1 MAEVIKKVIQIDA
14 GNSPKTVK
22 ELKNQISQLR
32 DSLVTLD
39 STSDEYA
46 AVVQQLTQAQQ
57 TLTTVM
63 NAGKASVTAADGSYN
78 ALVQTMKTLQAE
90 WKATADE
97 ARRAELGEQIAEI
110 NEQLKELDGT
120 IGNSQRKVGSYKDE
134 IVAAFGEIQDAS
146 KKTEV
151 LAGSTA
157 QSYSEAWGQMQ
168 KATEQTRAKFE
179 SVQKIAAGVTS
190 AYAAVQGATA
200 LLGIENSNLE
210 KTFVKVQS
218 AMALAQGVG
227 GMKDLVEGV
236 SQAKVAFGGAF
247 TAAKTFITGL
257 NGIKAAIVGTGI
269 GALVV
274 ALGLLVAN
282 WDKLS
287 SKAHNSE
294 EIVNKLSKNNANAI
308 KQIEQAN
315 SAMEREIRIAEANGA
330 KSEEII
336 NKRIEQNVKN
346 IDKLNERLNKTKEQ
360 LGVFEA
366 VNEGVLN
373 REKEIEETKE
383 EIKLLEEEID
393 KYKAIQESLNVDKQV
408 DDIKKQ
414 NEALEEQRRIYE
426 NIQNAKKAELDR
438 VAEIE
443 NGLKDERLLRTE
455 TYLEEKALLEKYGR
469 DTTALTQKYW
479 DDLHTMDK
487 AEMDEEY
494 QDWEKHYNKLISQKD
509 KELNKLQKSNIN
521 SISSYDE
528 SNEGVKNV
536 DNNADGWI
544 EENELDSYK
553 AYLDGRLDLLQANT
567 EAENELIQS
576 KINLL
581 KDQLAVQELLG
592 QDTSNTTAQ
601 IESLNEQILDNNDK
615 LAEATEDNNKKKE
628 KSDEQYAQ
636 SKKKRDKLVA
646 DFSIS
651 TASSTLKNLSS
662 IAGEESKA
670 GKAMAIASATID
682 TYQAANAAYKS
693 MAGIPVVGPALGA
706 AAAAAA
712 VIAGIANVKQILKTD
727 PENGDGNIASTASA
741 TPNLSLDSMMPMQY
755 TRNLQTDTELDEM
768 NQSTKVYVTEEDIT
782 TTQNK
787 VAVSEQNASF

>member
-97 ARRAELGEQIAEI
+97 ARRAELGEQIAGI

-134 IVAAFGEIQDAS
+134 IIAAFDEIQGGS
-146 KKTEV
+146 KKTEA

-157 QSYSEAWGQMQ
+157 KSYSEAWGQMQ

-179 SVQKIAAGVTS
+179 SVQKIAAGVAS

-200 LLGIENSNLE
+200 LLGVESETLE
-210 KTFVKVQS
+210 KTFVKLQA
-218 AMALAQGVG
+218 AMALAQGIG
-227 GMKDLVEGV
+227 GLKDLVEGV

-247 TAAKTFITGL
+247 TACKTFITGL
-257 NGIKAAIVGTGI
+257 HGIKAAIVSTGI

-274 ALGLLVAN
+274 AIGLLVAN

-287 SKAHNSE
+287 SKAHSSE
-294 EIVNKLSKNNANAI
+294 EIINKLSKNNANAI

-330 KSEEII
+330 SSEEII
-336 NKRIEQNVKN
+336 NKRIEQNIKN

-373 REKEIEETKE
+373 REKEIEQTKE

-414 NEALEEQRRIYE
+414 NEALEEQRNIYE

-494 QDWEKHYNKLISQKD
+494 QDWENHYNKLISQKD

-521 SISSYDE
+521 SISNYDE

-544 EENELDSYK
+544 EENELDSYQ

-576 KINLL
+576 KIDLL
-581 KDQLAVQELLG
+581 KEQLAVQELLG

-646 DFSIS
+646 DFSLN
-651 TASSTLKNLSS
+651 TASSTLKSLSS

-682 TYQAANAAYKS
+682 TYQAANAAYKA